1 MRAPVLTLRATA
13 AAAAGRLT
21 SMPSADTVPGA
32 PGVSA
37 TTLRRVERASAGLAT
52 RAVALMDERLPW
64 FRVLPADQRSWVT
77 LVAQAGIAGYVSW
90 ATGSSTSARL
100 TEQVFGTAPRDLTRS
115 VSFRRTVELVR
126 LAISVADEHLP
137 ALGTSASERAALA
150 DSLLRYSREI
160 AFAAAGVY
168 AAAAETR
175 GSWDARVEAAVVD
188 GVLRGQDLDQL
199 TSQAATL
206 NWDTNAP
213 TTVLIGS
220 APPADAQATIAAV
233 ADWSRRRRRSAMAG
247 VQGARLVVL
256 LAGES
261 TDASIVDLFGDGPVV
276 RGPLAEG
283 LEGAVGSAA
292 EAQAALEVAGAW
304 PTAPRPVDA
313 SELLAERVIRG
324 DVRAANR
331 LRRKVFAP
339 LNIPGSPLMQT
350 LDAYLDHSGALE
362 PAARSLFVHPNTMR
376 YRLRRIAELTGR
388 DPRDGRDQF
397 ALRVA
402 LALGRL
408 ES

>member
-1 MRAPVLTLRATA
+1 
-13 AAAAGRLT
+13 
-21 SMPSADTVPGA
+21 
-32 PGVSA
+32 
-37 TTLRRVERASAGLAT
+37 
-52 RAVALMDERLPW
+52 
-64 FRVLPADQRSWVT
+64 
-77 LVAQAGIAGYVSW
+77 
-90 ATGSSTSARL
+90 
-100 TEQVFGTAPRDLTRS
+100 VFGTAPRDLTRS

-137 ALGTSASERAALA
+137 ALGANPAERAALA

-175 GSWDARVEAAVVD
+175 GAWDARVEAAVVD

-206 NWDTNAP
+206 NWDANAP
-213 TTVLIGS
+213 TSVLIGS
-220 APPADAQATIAAV
+220 APPGDAQATVAAV
-233 ADWSRRRRRSAMAG
+233 ADWSHRRRRSAMAG
-247 VQGARLVVL
+247 IQGARLVVL

-261 TDASIVDLFGDGPVV
+261 TDASIVDLFGDGAVV
-276 RGPLAEG
+276 RGPLGAG
-283 LEGAVGSAA
+283 LAGAVGSAA
-292 EAQAALEVAGAW
+292 EAQAALEAAAAW
-304 PTAPRPVDA
+304 PSAPRPVDA
-313 SELLAERVIRG
+313 SDLLAERAVHG
-324 DVRAANR
+324 DDRAAHH
-331 LRRKVFAP
+331 LRRLVFAP
-339 LNIPGSPLMQT
+339 LNIAGSPLLKT
-350 LDAYLDHSGALE
+350 LDAYLDHAGALE

-388 DPRDGRDQF
+388 DPRDGRDRF

>member
-1 MRAPVLTLRATA
+1 
-13 AAAAGRLT
+13 
-21 SMPSADTVPGA
+21 MPSADTAPGA

-188 GVLRGQDLDQL
+188 
-199 TSQAATL
+199 
-206 NWDTNAP
+206 TNAP

-292 EAQAALEVAGAW
+292 EAQTALEVAGAW